1 MKQNGA
7 NDKRMALTILRILIH
22 PLLLLRGFRCILIIF
37 NNFFLFQFRAALFP
51 GRIPV
56 SRVEHVLD
64 ERIPFNPRFVRIYLD
79 FVSFWV
85 RVVEFLCVRYG
96 KEGVVLAADF
106 IDSIAEL
113 YPAAMEI
120 YAKNLSTTRRPRRR
134 EFRFRIIHLFDP
146 HLMCIP
152 SLHVMIV
159 IRTYTKLRGY
169 VRSMGEE
176 EILRPLT
183 EKIFQGALVITDAV
197 LYIKQHSINCIAAAL
212 YCMNRLDPDGFSTA
226 DAEDF
231 VYGLFRTEALDIPP
245 EYAPFYGEPLIRSG
259 DVAWLREHIISL
271 YRMFLES
278 GEADWTKPILD
289 YLNYLPHNGLS

>member
-1 MKQNGA
+1 
-7 NDKRMALTILRILIH
+7 MALTILRILIH
-22 PLLLLRGFRCILIIF
+22 PLLLFRGCRCILIIF

-56 SRVEHVLD
+56 SRAEHVLD
-64 ERIPFNPRFVRIYLD
+64 QRIPFNPRFVGIYLD
-79 FVSFWV
+79 FVAFWI
-85 RVVEFLCVRYG
+85 RSAEFLCVRYG
-96 KEGVVLAADF
+96 KKGVALAADF

-113 YPAAMEI
+113 YTAAMRI
-120 YAKNLSTTRRPRRR
+120 YTKNLSTTRRPRRR

-176 EILRPLT
+176 EVLRPFT
-183 EKIFQGALVITDAV
+183 EKIFKGALVITEAV
-197 LYIKQHSINCIAAAL
+197 LYIKQHSINCIAASL
-212 YCMNRLDPDGFSTA
+212 YIMNCLDPEQFSLS

-231 VYGLFRTEALDIPP
+231 VYGLFRTEEARDIPP
-245 EYAPFYGEPLIRSG
+245 EYAPFYTEPLIRTG
-259 DVAWLREHIISL
+259 DIAWLREHIISL
-271 YRMFLES
+271 YRFFRES
-278 GEADWTKPILD
+278 GGADWTAPILD
-289 YLNYLPHNGLS
+289 YLKHLPHNGSP

>member
-1 MKQNGA
+1 
-7 NDKRMALTILRILIH
+7 MALTILRILTH
-22 PLLLLRGFRCILIIF
+22 PLLLIRGLRCILIIV

-56 SRVEHVLD
+56 SRAEHVLD

-79 FVSFWV
+79 FVSFWI
-85 RVVEFLCVRYG
+85 RAAEFLCVRYG
-96 KEGVVLAADF
+96 KRGVALAADF

-113 YPAAMEI
+113 YTAAMGI
-120 YAKNLSTTRRPRRR
+120 YAKNLSTTGRPRCG

-176 EILRPLT
+176 EALRPLT
-183 EKIFQGALVITDAV
+183 EKIFRGALVITEAV

-212 YCMNRLDPDGFSTA
+212 YCMNRLDPEGFSTA

-231 VYGLFRTEALDIPP
+231 VYGLFRTEEAPDIPP
-245 EYAPFYGEPLIRSG
+245 EYAPFYTEPLVGTG
-259 DVAWLREHIISL
+259 DIPWLREHIIGL
-271 YRMFLES
+271 YRVFLEP
-278 GEADWTKPILD
+278 GEPDWTKPILD
-289 YLNYLPHNGLS
+289 YLNHLPHNEVS